1 MLELTQVE
9 AAMLKGCLITE
20 IAETDEQIDTCKEMG
35 LTADEEELTDYK
47 AGLQSILNKLNKE
60 HYF

>member
-20 IAETDEQIDTCKEMG
+20 IAQTDEQIDACKEMG
-35 LTADEEELTDYK
+35 ATADMQELIEYK
-47 AGLQSILNKLNKE
+47 AGMQNILMKLNKE